1 MKGVEYGHGPPGAAM
16 LNGVERKILGRG
28 RFAPSPTG
36 VLHLGNLRTAV
47 ASYQRAMR
55 FGDDGFVIRMEDL
68 DRANSTR
75 GIARQQI
82 DDLASVGVNSVEP
95 PIFQSD
101 RFSIYDK
108 YLSKLGGDGLVYE
121 CFCTRK
127 EIRDAVVAPHDQFL
141 LYPGTCRDL
150 DTKTR
155 DLKRRERPPALRLRV
170 EDEARSAGVV
180 GDIVLRRNDGVPAYN
195 LAVVV
200 DDALQGITQ
209 VVRGIDL
216 EPVTPSQVYL
226 QQLLGLPT
234 PEYVHVGLVVGPDG
248 ERLAKRH
255 GSVTLADWLAAG
267 RSAASLREALL
278 RTLEDRPIQAE
289 CPVSDIWGE

>member
-1 MKGVEYGHGPPGAAM
+1 MTPLLRSCFDVGVSK
-16 LNGVERKILGRG
+16 VRGRG

-47 ASYQRAMR
+47 LAHRLAQG
-55 FGDDGFVIRMEDL
+55 FEVDGFVIRMEDL
-68 DRANSTR
+68 DQANSSKE
-75 GIARQQI
+75 IARQQMA
-82 DDLASVGVNSVEP
+82 DLASIGVVARDS

-101 RFSIYDK
+101 RFDIYAG
-108 YLSKLGGDGLVYE
+108 YLSKLVNVGVVYE

-127 EIRDAVVAPHDQFL
+127 EIREAASAPHGEFL
-141 LYPGTCRDL
+141 RYRGTCRDL
-150 DTKTR
+150 DTKTC
-155 DLKRRERPPALRLRV
+155 DLKRRERPPALRLKV
-170 EDEARSAGVV
+170 DDETRAAGVV
-180 GDIVLRRNDGVPAYN
+180 DDIVLRRNDGVPAYN

-200 DDALQGITQ
+200 DDALQGVTQ

-216 EPVTPSQVYL
+216 EPVTPSQIYL
-226 QQLLGLPT
+226 QKLLGFPT

-255 GSVTLADWLAAG
+255 GSVTLGDWLAAG

-278 RTLEDRPIQAE
+278 RTLEDRPIRAE

>member
-1 MKGVEYGHGPPGAAM
+1 MP
-16 LNGVERKILGRG
+16 RG

-36 VLHLGNLRTAV
+36 FLHFGNLRTAL
-47 ASYQRAMR
+47 AAQS
-55 FGDDGFVIRMEDL
+55 FVGRDLSDLLIRMEDL
-68 DRANSTR
+68 DRSTSSALWADRQLHDLAAVGVVTSEPVVFQSTR
-75 GIARQQI
+75 F
-82 DDLASVGVNSVEP
+82 DLYGDYLRRLVEL
-95 PIFQSD
+95 D
-101 RFSIYDK
+101 M
-108 YLSKLGGDGLVYE
+108 VYE

-127 EIRDAVVAPHDQFL
+127 EIREAVHAPHGEFH

-150 DTKTR
+150 EETMR
-155 DLKRRERPPALRLRV
+155 VRRRKDRRPALRLRV
-170 EDEARSAGVV
+170 TDSVRAEGVV
-180 GDIVLRRNDGVPAYN
+180 DDVVLQRNDGVPAYN

-200 DDALQGITQ
+200 DDAVQGITQ

-216 EPVTPSQVYL
+216 EPVTPSQIYL
-226 QQLLGLPT
+226 QRLLGFPT

-278 RTLEDRPIQAE
+278 RTLEDRPIQAV
-289 CPVSDIWGE
+289 CPVSDIWRQ

>member
-1 MKGVEYGHGPPGAAM
+1 METELRGAFP
-16 LNGVERKILGRG
+16 LWVLSPIG

-36 VLHLGNLRTAV
+36 RLHVGNLRTAV
-47 ASYQRAMR
+47 AAHLLASDR
-55 FGDDGFVIRMEDL
+55 FFIRLEDL
-68 DRANSTR
+68 DRRISSRDHAVV
-75 GIARQQI
+75 QI
-82 DDLASVGVNSVEP
+82 VDLAALGVASDSPVV
-95 PIFQSD
+95 FQSE
-101 RFSIYDK
+101 RFGTYES
-108 YLSKLGGDGLVYE
+108 YLSKLSDCGLTYE
-121 CFCTRK
+121 CYCTRK
-127 EIRDAVVAPHDQFL
+127 EIREAAVAPHGEFL
-141 LYPGTCRDL
+141 RYPGTCRDI
-150 DTKTR
+150 DTKAR
-155 DLKRRERPPALRLRV
+155 AVRRRERPPALRLRV
-170 EDEARSAGVV
+170 DDETWSKGVV
-180 GDIVLRRNDGVPAYN
+180 DDIVLRRNDGVPAYN

-200 DDALQGITQ
+200 DDALQGVTQ

-226 QQLLGLPT
+226 QQLLGFPT

-278 RTLEDRPIQAE
+278 RTLEDRPIRAE

>member
-1 MKGVEYGHGPPGAAM
+1 
-16 LNGVERKILGRG
+16 
-28 RFAPSPTG
+28 
-36 VLHLGNLRTAV
+36 
-47 ASYQRAMR
+47 
-55 FGDDGFVIRMEDL
+55 MEDL
-68 DRANSTR
+68 DRVTSSRDSANE
-75 GIARQQI
+75 QI
-82 DDLASVGVNSVEP
+82 SDLRELGLESIQPVV
-95 PIFQSD
+95 FQSF
-101 RFSIYDK
+101 RFPVYEK
-108 YLSKLGGDGLVYE
+108 FLGLLAREGLTYE

-127 EIRDAVVAPHDQFL
+127 EIREAASAPHGEFVR
-141 LYPGTCRDL
+141 YPGTCRDL
-150 DTKTR
+150 DAKTR

-170 EDEARSAGVV
+170 DDATRRSGVV
-180 GDIVLRRNDGVPAYN
+180 DDIVLRRNDGVPAYN

-200 DDALQGITQ
+200 DDALQGVTQ

-216 EPVTPSQVYL
+216 EPVTPSQLYL
-226 QQLLGLPT
+226 QELLGFPT

-278 RTLEDRPIQAE
+278 RTLEDRPIRAE

>member
-1 MKGVEYGHGPPGAAM
+1 V
-16 LNGVERKILGRG
+16 VG

-47 ASYQRAMR
+47 AAHQVAQDS
-55 FGDDGFVIRMEDL
+55 GVSGFVIRMEDL
-68 DRANSTR
+68 DSLTAN
-75 GIARQQI
+75 RQWALRQLV
-82 DDLASVGVNSVEP
+82 DLAAVGVKPTERVVY
-95 PIFQSD
+95 QSQ
-101 RFSIYDK
+101 RFDLYET
-108 YLSKLGGDGLVYE
+108 YLSDLTQSGLTYE
-121 CFCTRK
+121 CYCTRK
-127 EIRDAVVAPHDQFL
+127 EIREAASAPHGEFL
-141 LYPGTCRDL
+141 RYPGTCRDL
-150 DTKTR
+150 DAETR

-170 EDEARSAGVV
+170 DDATRSEGVV
-180 GDIVLRRNDGVPAYN
+180 DDIVLRRNDGVPAYN

-200 DDALQGITQ
+200 DDALQGVTQ

-226 QQLLGLPT
+226 QQLLGFPT

-255 GSVTLADWLAAG
+255 GSVTLADWLGAG

-278 RTLEDRPIQAE
+278 RSLEDRPIRAE

>member
-1 MKGVEYGHGPPGAAM
+1 MASQGT
-16 LNGVERKILGRG
+16 G

-36 VLHLGNLRTAV
+36 PLHLGNMRTAV
-47 ASYQRAMR
+47 AAFELARE
-55 FGDDGFVIRMEDL
+55 FGTHGFVIRMEDL
-68 DRANSTR
+68 DRVNSSR
-75 GIARQQI
+75 EDARKQV
-82 DDLASVGVNSVEP
+82 DDLALVGVVTVNP

-101 RFSIYDK
+101 RFDIYNE
-108 YLSKLGGDGLVYE
+108 YLSSLVNAGCVYE
-121 CFCTRK
+121 CFCTRR
-127 EIRDAVVAPHDQFL
+127 EIHEAASAPHGEFL
-141 LYPGTCRDL
+141 RYQGTCRDL
-150 DTKTR
+150 DTKAR
-155 DLKRRERPPALRLRV
+155 DLKRQQRPSALRLRV
-170 EDEARSAGVV
+170 DDETRSEGVV
-180 GDIVLRRNDGVPAYN
+180 DDIVLRRNDGVPAYN

-216 EPVTPSQVYL
+216 ETVTPSQVYL
-226 QQLLGLPT
+226 QQLFGFPT

-267 RSAASLREALL
+267 RSAVSLREALL
-278 RTLEDRPIQAE
+278 RSLEDRPIRAE

>member
-1 MKGVEYGHGPPGAAM
+1 MELWPDTNR
-16 LNGVERKILGRG
+16 LLG

-36 VLHLGNLRTAV
+36 PLHLGNLRTAV
-47 ASYQRAMR
+47 AAWTFAR
-55 FGDDGFVIRMEDL
+55 DNCLLRMEDL
-68 DRANSTR
+68 DRVTSSRDSA
-75 GIARQQI
+75 IKQI
-82 DDLASVGVNSVEP
+82 SDLRELGLESIQPVV
-95 PIFQSD
+95 FQSS
-101 RFSIYDK
+101 RFPVYEK
-108 YLSKLGGDGLVYE
+108 FLGLLVQEGLTYE
-121 CFCTRK
+121 CFCSRR
-127 EIRDAVVAPHDQFL
+127 EIREAASAPHRGLIQ
-141 LYPGTCRDL
+141 YPGTCRDL
-150 DTKTR
+150 DTKAR
-155 DLKRRERPPALRLRV
+155 DLKRQERPSALRLRV
-170 EDEARSAGVV
+170 DDVTRAAGVV
-180 GDIVLRRNDGVPAYN
+180 DDIVLRRNDGVPAYN

-226 QQLLGLPT
+226 QQLLGFPT

-267 RSAASLREALL
+267 RSATSLREALL
-278 RTLEDRPIQAE
+278 RTLGDRPIRAE

>member
-1 MKGVEYGHGPPGAAM
+1 VH
-16 LNGVERKILGRG
+16 VG

-36 VLHLGNLRTAV
+36 PLHLGNLRTAV
-47 ASYQRAMR
+47 AAQVRS
-55 FGDDGFVIRMEDL
+55 DPDGGEGLIIRMEDL
-68 DRANSTR
+68 DRETSSREWATLQLN
-75 GIARQQI
+75 
-82 DDLASVGVNSVEP
+82 DLAAVGIVFRGAVV
-95 PIFQSD
+95 FQSD
-101 RFSIYDK
+101 RFDLYAS
-108 YLSKLGGDGLVYE
+108 YLRGLTDMGVTYE
-121 CFCTRK
+121 CYCTRK
-127 EIRDAVVAPHDQFL
+127 EIREASEAPHGRVP
-141 LYPGTCRDL
+141 LYSGTCRDL
-150 DTKTR
+150 DEETR
-155 DLKRRERPPALRLRV
+155 VRRRRERPPALRLRID
-170 EDEARSAGVV
+170 DETRAEGVV
-180 GDIVLRRNDGVPAYN
+180 DDIVLRRNDGVPAYN

-226 QQLLGLPT
+226 QLLLGFPT

-278 RTLEDRPIQAE
+278 RTLEDRPIRAE

>member
-1 MKGVEYGHGPPGAAM
+1 MAQDFGV
-16 LNGVERKILGRG
+16 
-28 RFAPSPTG
+28 
-36 VLHLGNLRTAV
+36 
-47 ASYQRAMR
+47 
-55 FGDDGFVIRMEDL
+55 DGFIVRMEDL
-68 DRANSTR
+68 DRANSSKNV
-75 GIARQQI
+75 ARRQME
-82 DDLASVGVNSVEP
+82 DLAAVGVAAVEP

-101 RFSIYDK
+101 RFDIYAE
-108 YLSKLGGDGLVYE
+108 YLSRLVNAGYVYE

-127 EIRDAVVAPHDQFL
+127 EIREAALAPHGEFYR
-141 LYPGTCRDL
+141 YPGTCRDL

-155 DLKRRERPPALRLRV
+155 DLKRRERPPALRLKV
-170 EDEARSAGVV
+170 DDETRAAGVV
-180 GDIVLRRNDGVPAYN
+180 DDIVLRRNDGVPAYN

-226 QQLLGLPT
+226 QQLLGFPT
-234 PEYVHVGLVVGPDG
+234 PEYVHIGLVVGPDR

-278 RTLEDRPIQAE
+278 RTLNNRPIRAE
-289 CPVSDIWGE
+289 CPLSDIWGE

>member
-1 MKGVEYGHGPPGAAM
+1 MAQGFGV
-16 LNGVERKILGRG
+16 
-28 RFAPSPTG
+28 
-36 VLHLGNLRTAV
+36 
-47 ASYQRAMR
+47 
-55 FGDDGFVIRMEDL
+55 DGFVIRMEDL

-75 GIARQQI
+75 EIASRQI
-82 DDLASVGVNSVEP
+82 EDLNLVGVSAAEP

-101 RFSIYDK
+101 RFDIYDD
-108 YLSKLGGDGLVYE
+108 YLSRLVKAGYVYE
-121 CFCTRK
+121 CFCTRR
-127 EIRDAVVAPHDQFL
+127 EIHEAASAPHGEFL
-141 LYPGTCRDL
+141 RYPGTCRDL
-150 DTKTR
+150 DAKTR
-155 DLKRRERPPALRLRV
+155 DQKRQERPSALRLRV
-170 EDEARSAGVV
+170 DDVTRAAGVV
-180 GDIVLRRNDGVPAYN
+180 DDIVLRRNDGVPAYN

-216 EPVTPSQVYL
+216 ETVTPSQVYL
-226 QQLLGLPT
+226 QQLFGFPT

-267 RSAASLREALL
+267 RSAVSLREALL
-278 RTLEDRPIQAE
+278 RSLEDRPIRAE